1 MLRPGETAPLI
12 RGGTPISM
20 YECEG
25 YRAILTDSPES
36 FGPVKYPHVLIVF
49 KAIDDTPPIMFITA
63 EQNSMMSMFAEH
75 LPEHMK
81 EEFGSDFGKGYFLG
95 LFDENGHHNLGK
107 KDNLE
112 NIQFFEVHALE
123 AMKNHLGLTSEIK
136 KTDDTRTDSGG
147 GITFMGFLKALPAL
161 AIILY
166 VAYYLLTK

>member
-12 RGGTPISM
+12 SGGTPVSM

-63 EQNSMMSMFAEH
+63 EQNSMMTMFAEA
-75 LPEHMK
+75 LPDNLK
-81 EEFGSDFGKGYFLG
+81 EEYGSDFGKGYFLG

-123 AMKNHLGLTSEIK
+123 AMKQHLGLTSEII
-136 KTDDTRTDSGG
+136 KTDDIRTDSNSRF
-147 GITFMGFLKALPAL
+147 TFMGFLKALPVIAIL
-161 AIILY
+161 AFL
-166 VAYYLLTK
+166 AYHYLIK